1 MISRLARSA
10 VMLTLLL
17 AAAPSLLR
25 LPFWVAALVLIG
37 GGLHF
42 TRNHY
47 NQWVAKGLNVVLL
60 GAAMAGILTSFDSWF
75 SGDAVLSFF
84 IVVVALK
91 WSESKTRRD
100 YLLLI
105 FAAVIMAAIGTL
117 YWENLLN
124 MLHMLVVILLLTL
137 SLVALHSERGSASP
151 FMLRRG
157 IQLFALAF
165 PLMMLLF
172 VTFPRIPGPLW
183 DLGIAFG
190 LPVKI
195 MLEKGDGDF
204 GKSTSLSPRGFR
216 RNTQQNGNVLVA
228 EFEGPP
234 PFKSQLYW
242 RGPVYYEYD
251 GENWTLPDGWDDRD
265 YLLRHKIRNKLHH
278 DQVLHER
285 SNPVRY
291 TARVMPNGGRW
302 MYALDFPGAPAPE
315 TFISEDFQLLNI
327 RTLNSGEPKYELFS
341 YLDYQAGK
349 KLKTEMRERALSWPE
364 GTNPRL
370 RQLGESLA
378 AKGLSADEIILE
390 LMTILRTGDY
400 VFDPTHAVSPG
411 DDALDRY
418 FFDEKKGGS
427 EYLAGSV
434 TMALRAAGVPARLVS
449 GYRGGTIIAL
459 TNFVIVKQ
467 GDAHNWVEAWDRDKG
482 WHRVEAKDIV
492 VTPEKAQAINKKNAA
507 QNKPQQSVA
516 MKQEDQQAAAN
527 NINKQEEAKVEQKD
541 PEPQQ
546 QESSGYKLPNL
557 LNLFADLQKWVI
569 NYDPDRQM
577 KLLKGAGM
585 KNGNWVDLLLSAA
598 SGVGAMGA
606 FYLLVG
612 WLRQRRQRDPVA
624 ISWQRFCKRLEK
636 FGLSR
641 HSYECPRDFLQRIQ
655 IEKPELATASADI
668 IERYIALRYAPDPG
682 GITAPLFKR
691 QVERF
696 ISMT

>member
-1 MISRLARSA
+1 MISGLARRA

-17 AAAPSLLR
+17 AVAPSLLR
-25 LPFWVAALVLIG
+25 LPLWVAAVALLS

-42 TRNHY
+42 TRNYY
-47 NQWVAKGLNVVLL
+47 NQWVAKGINAVFLTIAVGGVL
-60 GAAMAGILTSFDSWF
+60 ISFDSWF

-124 MLHMLVVILLLTL
+124 MLHMLVVILFLTL
-137 SLVALHSERGSASP
+137 SLVTLHSERSSTSP
-151 FMLRRG
+151 VMLRRG
-157 IQLFALAF
+157 IQLFVLAF

-251 GENWTLPDGWDDRD
+251 GENWTLPDNWDDRD
-265 YLLRHKIRNKLHH
+265 YLLKRKIRNKLHH

-327 RTLNSGEPKYELFS
+327 RKLNSGEPKYELFS

-349 KLKTEMRERALSWPE
+349 KLKTEMRERALSWPS

-370 RQLGESLA
+370 RKFGESLA
-378 AKGLSADEIILE
+378 GKGLTADEIILE
-390 LMTILRTGDY
+390 LMTELRTGDFT
-400 VFDPTHAVSPG
+400 FDPTYAVTTG
-411 DDALDRY
+411 TDALDRY

-434 TMALRAAGVPARLVS
+434 TMALRAAGIPARLVS

-467 GDAHNWVEAWDRDKG
+467 GDAHNWVEAWDSDKG

-492 VTPEKAQAINKKNAA
+492 VTPEKAQAQKQKIAA
-507 QNKPQQSVA
+507 QLPPQQSVA
-516 MKQEDQQAAAN
+516 MKQEDQQSAAN
-527 NINKQEEAKVEQKD
+527 KISKQEPAKGQNQ
-541 PEPQQ
+541 EPPPPQH
-546 QESSGYKLPNL
+546 ESSAFKLHDL
-557 LNLFADLQKWVI
+557 LKLFSDLQKWVI

-585 KNGNWVDLLLSAA
+585 KNANWVDLLLSAA

-612 WLRQRRQRDPVA
+612 WIRQRRQRDPVA

-636 FGLSR
+636 LGLTR
-641 HSYECPRDFLQRIQ
+641 HRYECPRDYLQRIQ
-655 IEKPELATASADI
+655 VEKPELATASADI
-668 IERYIALRYAPDPG
+668 ISRYIALRYAPDAG
-682 GITAPLFKR
+682 GVTALLFKR